1 MPLAFELE
9 GFTVLEDEEAG
20 FCSVLGV
27 LEGGGGAV
35 GAEAIG
41 LAGATPALF
50 VAFELVDTELAF
62 VAFPALPELDP
73 VGVALVESSVLAFE
87 SAAFEDDSGTD

>member
-27 LEGGGGAV
+27 LAGGGAV